1 MTTIHVVIAEK
12 EYSTV
17 GSAKVVA
24 AFDQAELA
32 ERFVEAV
39 NSVEPRYKLKVWP
52 IELQKAGLQ
61 VIGTANMA
69 PPLPLAQFDV
79 VESKEPPVNW
89 QVAPEIRYEI
99 DAQGRSARIHGGP
112 VKGTITV
119 RDGAPE
125 VFIPSNSAAADKP

>member
-17 GSAKVVA
+17 GSTKVVA
-24 AFDQAELA
+24 AFDQAEMA
-32 ERFVEAV
+32 DRFVETV

-61 VIGTANMA
+61 VIGTAKLG
-69 PPLPLAQFDV
+69 PLHPLSEFEV
-79 VESKEPPVNW
+79 VESKEPLVNW
-89 QVAPEIRYEI
+89 QVAPEIRYEV

-112 VKGTITV
+112 VKGAMMV
-119 RDGAPE
+119 GDGEPE
-125 VFIPSNSAAADKP
+125 VFIPSNSAAADKL